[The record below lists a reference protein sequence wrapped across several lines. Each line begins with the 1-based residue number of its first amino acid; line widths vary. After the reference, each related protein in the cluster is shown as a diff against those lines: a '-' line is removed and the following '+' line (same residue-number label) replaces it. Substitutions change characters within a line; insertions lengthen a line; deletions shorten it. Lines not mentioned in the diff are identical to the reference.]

1 VLQQY
6 LWGSDIMT
14 VPQATT
20 EVITSGVKVASAIT
34 HLKNNRIEYLLLLGL
49 LHILDFTSIVL
60 DKAQGV
66 CY

>member
-1 VLQQY
+1 MNPPVEVE
-6 LWGSDIMT
+6 T
-14 VPQATT
+14 VTT
-20 EVITSGVKVASAIT
+20 GVKAASALN
-34 HLKNNRIEYLLLLGL
+34 HLKENRIEYLLLLGL